1 MKFLSAV
8 VFFLICFFS
17 SQVSF
22 GQDSAVQ
29 AAPDP
34 ASLMQDTTI
43 YLEGNFIVR
52 NMYAVKDSIAAF
64 RVWASKMRDTTI
76 LLEPEFVVK
85 NVYAEKDSI
94 EAYVDPVV
102 AKRKAIRDSLNAIGS
117 ALMRSADMQ
126 DTTIALDP
134 SFVVVDVYARK
145 DSLQVIR
152 DSALSLQARA
162 ATMQDTTIALDPAFV
177 VVDVYQLRDME
188 AAKRDSLTSEIERAA
203 VMQDTTIILESSFV
217 VRNIYEER
225 DRQDAIQDSINKPM
239 TMQDTVIVLDPS
251 FVIRDLYPYKESV
264 DALRDSLTTLRD
276 SLYADSVSRH
286 WAGWKKY
293 EVKPQNTFAMQS
305 GAALKGKTKTDLQY
319 NVADFYLYLNG
330 DPVIP
335 PKSAANFF
343 AAAFLGFKF
352 DDTLLLNSGL
362 GSKVGVG
369 VGIKVFQGK
378 FTSSL
383 HANMHNTEIY
393 KLSDEDSVYLPSVN
407 IEPTTQTLTFKYF
420 PDGSRNEI
428 LLGEYQAEYKKF
440 YQKNEDGQDEERR
453 YKVRIIFRCRVSGG
467 FSSIGSG
474 K

>member
-8 VFFLICFFS
+8 VFILICLFS
-17 SQVSF
+17 SQASL
-22 GQDSAVQ
+22 GQDSAVH
-29 AAPDP
+29 ASPDP

-76 LLEPEFVVK
+76 LLEPEFIVR

-94 EAYVDPVV
+94 DAYVDPVV

-117 ALMRSADMQ
+117 RLMRSADMQ

-134 SFVVVDVYARK
+134 SFVLVDVYARK
-145 DSLQVIR
+145 DSLQAVR
-152 DSALSLQARA
+152 DSARLLQAQA
-162 ATMQDTTIALDPAFV
+162 ATMQDTTIALDPAFIV
-177 VVDVYQLRDME
+177 ADVYQSKDVEESRL
-188 AAKRDSLTSEIERAA
+188 DSLKGELERAA
-203 VMQDTTIILESSFV
+203 AMQDTTIILEPAFV
-217 VRNIYEER
+217 VRNIYQEK
-225 DRQDAIQDSINKPM
+225 DRRDAIQDSINKPM
-239 TMQDTVIVLDPS
+239 TMQDTVIARDPA
-251 FVIRDLYPYKESV
+251 FVIRDLYPYKDSV
-264 DALRDSLTTLRD
+264 DALRDSLTALRD
-276 SLYADSVSRH
+276 SLSSDSVSRH

-293 EVKPQNTFAMQS
+293 EVKPQNAFAMQS
-305 GAALKGKTKTDLQY
+305 GIVLKGKTKTDLQY

-335 PKSAANFF
+335 PKSSVNFF

-362 GSKVGVG
+362 GSKLGVG
-369 VGIKVFQGK
+369 VGIKVYQGK
-378 FTSSL
+378 FISSL
-383 HANMHNTEIY
+383 HANMRNAEIY
-393 KLSDEDSVYLPSVN
+393 KLSDEDSLYLSSVN

-440 YQKNEDGQDEERR
+440 YQKNEDGQDEARK